1 MEKLYRQPLNI
12 RYLELFKIDE
22 NSLIQTA
29 MLSKESYHKVVNI
42 AILFEDIL
50 HEINNELST
59 MVNTYHGRIIDNPS
73 IVTLIKIE
81 HEVTKNA
88 VIKLVHDLLN
98 VSTNAELTS
107 RLSELDTMFDDE
119 IFELNEYTYNNIV
132 WEITSDIIGKIS
144 SYSYSTLTDIY
155 MSSYDNIENIPTSV
169 IQDIKNI
176 IIE

>member
-1 MEKLYRQPLNI
+1 MEKLYKQPLNS
-12 RYLELFKIDE
+12 RYLELFQINE

-29 MLSKESYHKVVNI
+29 MLSKKSYHKITSIVM
-42 AILFEDIL
+42 FFDDIL
-50 HEINNELST
+50 REINDDLST
-59 MVNTYHGRIIDNPS
+59 MVNTYHGKIIDNPA
-73 IVTLIKIE
+73 IVTLIKVE

-107 RLSELDTMFDDE
+107 RLSKIDTMFDDE

-144 SYSYSTLTDIY
+144 SYPYSTITDIY
-155 MSSYDNIENIPTSV
+155 ISSYDNINEIPSSV
-169 IQDIKNI
+169 LQDIKNI
-176 IIE
+176 IVE

>member
-50 HEINNELST
+50 REINNELST
-59 MVNTYHGRIIDNPS
+59 MVNTYRDRIIDNPA

-81 HEVTKNA
+81 HEVAKNA
-88 VIKLVHDLLN
+88 IIKLVHDLFN
-98 VSTNAELTS
+98 VSTNDELTI
-107 RLSELDTMFDDE
+107 RLKELDNMFDDK
-119 IFELNEYTYNNIV
+119 IFELDEYVYNNLI
-132 WEITSDIIGKIS
+132 WEITTNIIDKIS
-144 SYSYSTLTDIY
+144 SYPYSTVTDIY
-155 MSSYDNIENIPTSV
+155 MSSYNDIENIPTSV

-176 IIE
+176 IVE